1 MFFCHGQVT
10 AGHWPLMGKPHLGL
24 KRVLPSCLYTRYHA
38 SAMLIHIV
46 LSLYAR
52 KRLRLRLQVN
62 TSTDPHCLSLLGRA
76 DTLNSSKAP
85 WSAEL
90 CSPWRWKR
98 CRQSCPYGRPPLPR
112 TYVGKWDKSCLLLRQ
127 LNRISLFYIA
137 ELALSLHPAV
147 SFSPL
152 PDLFFPPHTPH
163 LTPQHVSVPPP
174 RLTVPAVALGFW
186 VCLMWCL
193 PLEDETSCWF
203 ILTSKGFIWPGSN
216 YTSSG
221 AVLCQGLVCRC
232 LYYTFAVMFVLQR
245 VQWWRTKKKNLMYK
259 AHAQVLNLFHSDD
272 ALPMFH
278 YLYLT
283 SSLSDFFTPL
293 FFVFCLT
300 DRLFLLLLKLL
311 RLVFAFCP
319 NPPPPLS

>member
-1 MFFCHGQVT
+1 MIDPRTSHLYPCAQLLGLQAYVKVINVLLSRSSYS
-10 AGHWPLMGKPHLGL
+10 WPLATDGQTSPWVEESTTIVPVYQVPCISHADPH
-24 KRVLPSCLYTRYHA
+24 RAV
-38 SAMLIHIV
+38 IIW
-46 LSLYAR
+46 SLYAR

-98 CRQSCPYGRPPLPR
+98 CRQSCPYGHPPLPR
-112 TYVGKWDKSCLLLRQ
+112 TYVFKWDKSCLLLRQ

-137 ELALSLHPAV
+137 ELALSPSRCLILTFAWP
-147 SFSPL
+147 
-152 PDLFFPPHTPH
+152 FFFPHTPH
-163 LTPQHVSVPPP
+163 PTPQHVSVPPP

-232 LYYTFAVMFVLQR
+232 LYYTFAVMFVLQL
-245 VQWWRTKKKNLMYK
+245 VQWWRTKKKKISCIKLM
-259 AHAQVLNLFHSDD
+259 LRSWIF
-272 ALPMFH
+272 FI
-278 YLYLT
+278 LT
-283 SSLSDFFTPL
+283 MPCRCFIIYI
-293 FFVFCLT
+293 
-300 DRLFLLLLKLL
+300 
-311 RLVFAFCP
+311 
-319 NPPPPLS
+319 